1 MSRKKAEKKTDKT
14 PGKTKYEK
22 MAERKNQDVL
32 SSHYRNL
39 IEDDGDNSDQDFF
52 AVKRVLEG
60 EDLED
65 AAKTA
70 TGADST
76 DLAAKTIDL
85 GGRELVIDSKRREK
99 LLKSKKKLASL
110 RGAGSKLVFDDEGN
124 AHELYEL
131 QDEDDFKREGP
142 AEELRDAFVD
152 EHGKLARERD
162 IEDKLIAKQKKR
174 EKKEKR
180 KARERGEEFGGSG
193 REAVLDGEDGE
204 DPLALLRS
212 LPMGDKQSDGSDRED
227 GPPAKK
233 AKKWF
238 QDDSDDEAQKKK
250 KKKKGSKVIEMEH
263 EPETL
268 EDYEALA
275 QGLLDG

>member
-1 MSRKKAEKKTDKT
+1 M
-14 PGKTKYEK
+14 
-22 MAERKNQDVL
+22 
-32 SSHYRNL
+32 
-39 IEDDGDNSDQDFF
+39 IEDDGDNSDQEFF

-60 EDLED
+60 DDLD
-65 AAKTA
+65 GVAKAA
-70 TGADST
+70 GADAD
-76 DLAAKTIDL
+76 DLASKTVDL
-85 GGRELVIDSKRREK
+85 GGKQLVIDSKRREK
-99 LLKSKKKLASL
+99 LLKSKKKLAAL

-131 QDEDDFKREGP
+131 QDEEDFKREGP
-142 AEELRDAFVD
+142 AEELREAFVD
-152 EHGKLARERD
+152 EHGRMARERD
-162 IEDKLIAKQKKR
+162 EEDKLVAKQKKR

-180 KARERGEEFGGSG
+180 KARERGEEVAASG
-193 REAVLDGEDGE
+193 REARLQVDDEDGE

-212 LPMGDKQSDGSDRED
+212 LPMGDAGQDDSDREEE
-227 GPPAKK
+227 PPKKK

-238 QDDSDDEAQKKK
+238 QDDSEDEAPKKK
-250 KKKKGSKVIEMEH
+250 GKKGSKVIEMDH

>member
-1 MSRKKAEKKTDKT
+1 
-14 PGKTKYEK
+14 

-32 SSHYRNL
+32 SSHYKNL
-39 IEDDGDNSDQDFF
+39 IEDDGEHSDQDFF
-52 AVKRVLEG
+52 AVKRVLQS
-60 EDLED
+60 EDLD
-65 AAKTA
+65 GAAKA
-70 TGADST
+70 AGAAGDKE
-76 DLAAKTIDL
+76 LAAKTVDL

-131 QDEDDFKREGP
+131 QDEEDFKAQGP
-142 AEELRDAFVD
+142 AEEMREAFVE
-152 EHGKLARERD
+152 EHGKMARERD
-162 IEDKLIAKQKKR
+162 VEDKLLAKQKRR
-174 EKKEKR
+174 EKKDKR
-180 KARERGEEFGGSG
+180 KAREREEELGISG
-193 REAVLDGEDGE
+193 REARLEGDGEDVE

-212 LPMGDKQSDGSDRED
+212 LPMGDDDNEGGDSEREEE
-227 GPPAKK
+227 PPKKK

-238 QDDSDDEAQKKK
+238 QDDSEDEAPKK
-250 KKKKGSKVIEMEH
+250 KKKKGAKVIEMDH

>member
-1 MSRKKAEKKTDKT
+1 
-14 PGKTKYEK
+14 

-39 IEDDGDNSDQDFF
+39 IEDEGDNSDQDFF
-52 AVKRVLEG
+52 AVKRVLQGDDLDGAVKSAGG
-60 EDLED
+60 ENEEAL
-65 AAKTA
+65 ATKTV
-70 TGADST
+70 
-76 DLAAKTIDL
+76 DL
-85 GGRELVIDSKRREK
+85 GGKQLVIDSKRREK

-131 QDEDDFKREGP
+131 QDEEDFKREGP
-142 AEELRDAFVD
+142 AEEMRDAFVE
-152 EHGKLARERD
+152 EHGKMARERD
-162 IEDKLIAKQKKR
+162 IEDKLVAKQKRR
-174 EKKEKR
+174 EKRDKQR
-180 KARERGEEFGGSG
+180 ARERAEALGQTDQEATLQGGFEE
-193 REAVLDGEDGE
+193 GE

-212 LPMGDKQSDGSDRED
+212 LPMGDDEADASDGDDE
-227 GPPAKK
+227 PPKK
-233 AKKWF
+233 KPKKWF
-238 QDDSDDEAQKKK
+238 QDESEDEAP
-250 KKKKGSKVIEMEH
+250 KKKKGKKGGKVIEMDH